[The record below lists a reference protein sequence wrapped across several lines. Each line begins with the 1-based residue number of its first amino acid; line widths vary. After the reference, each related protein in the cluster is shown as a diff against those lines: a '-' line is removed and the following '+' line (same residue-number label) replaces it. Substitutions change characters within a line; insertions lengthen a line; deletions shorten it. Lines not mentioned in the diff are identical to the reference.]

1 MNVKFQRITSYTW
14 NFQNFTCVIT
24 ILVKFDIHS
33 LGFPNFLWCYYRW
46 FITSL
51 AFEQGKKE
59 CNILEIIL
67 VQGFCPLK
75 IKITQFPGG
84 FFLDMIFLHFI
95 FRPLPEA
102 SQCLVR
108 DNDNIITTCT
118 ILLIKNKPIILFI
131 AVIKRLGP
139 GISLGYYKHAPPGF
153 L

>member
-1 MNVKFQRITSYTW
+1 MS
-14 NFQNFTCVIT
+14 NFTKLQMY
-24 ILVKFDIHS
+24 ILHMKFSEFHLCNHNSCEIWHS
-33 LGFPNFLWCYYRW
+33 FSWISKFSLVLLQMIYY
-46 FITSL
+46 
-51 AFEQGKKE
+51 
-59 CNILEIIL
+59 IL

-108 DNDNIITTCT
+108 DNENIITTCT
-118 ILLIKNKPIILFI
+118 ILLIKNKTIILFI

-139 GISLGYYKHAPPGF
+139 GISLGYYKHAPPTPPASF
-153 L
+153 KRK